1 MWKIGTSRKD
11 GTGWEE
17 EIFHQPPSTCFH
29 QLLRL
34 LTTWDFAH
42 GNAMMQQTEKRKTQS
57 FNSFLSHSIHTAQLE
72 GHQHIVKHSH
82 FSLCFPDPSASTPP
96 IAGTFEAVEDVSVCT
111 PIHRPHWV
119 QREQKEKARLRHTFI
134 ILHTEPF
141 IRGRKCPKMHIASS
155 IIKWDSIQSRF
166 PRNPFDSCD

>member
-1 MWKIGTSRKD
+1 MTLNMWEIGTSRKY

-82 FSLCFPDPSASTPP
+82 FSLWFLRSFSLDSSYSRHFWGCWGRECVHTDSPTTLGSERAEGESSVTSHLHNST
-96 IAGTFEAVEDVSVCT
+96 
-111 PIHRPHWV
+111 HRALYKG
-119 QREQKEKARLRHTFI
+119 KEV
-134 ILHTEPF
+134 P
-141 IRGRKCPKMHIASS
+141 
-155 IIKWDSIQSRF
+155 
-166 PRNPFDSCD
+166 